1 MAKALA
7 LQTAEI
13 DPASHESTA
22 AALERLTALVDAQAD
37 TIRQYESSLEHS
49 RYIFE
54 HASAAARL
62 GVWECDLASETL
74 NWSGGTYD
82 LFHLPRGMPLVRGQ
96 AIKCYPEESLKAL
109 ESVRSRAIREK
120 RGFSLD
126 AAILTPKGNRRWIR
140 IHATVDCNGDRP
152 TRIFGIKQD
161 ITEEKALW
169 DRTRYLAEF
178 DQMTGLP
185 NRNKF
190 QAHLSQLCGNGPS
203 QHAIGALLL
212 IDLDGFK
219 EVNDT
224 LGHNAGD
231 ECLRETALRL
241 ASVCAKASIV
251 ARIGGDEFAVLL
263 ESPRNSE
270 ATELAAKIIV
280 TMDRPIEYRGRRYK
294 IGASVGVAATGGCQ
308 PSELFKRADMALYAA
323 KAGGRKT
330 FRVFDTAR
338 MRLTRRTF
346 KTPLS
351 TGKT

>member
-13 DPASHESTA
+13 DSASHDSTT
-22 AALERLTALVDAQAD
+22 AALERLTALVDAQAR
-37 TIRQYESSLEHS
+37 TIRQYESMLAHS

-62 GVWECDLASETL
+62 GVWECDLTTETL
-74 NWSGGTYD
+74 NWSDGTYD
-82 LFHLPRGMPLVRGQ
+82 LFDLPRGTPLVRRQ
-96 AIKCYPEESLKAL
+96 ALKCYPEESLKAL

-126 AAILTPKGNRRWIR
+126 AAIVTPKGNRRWIR
-140 IHATVDCNGDRP
+140 IHATVDCAGDKP

-169 DRTRYLAEF
+169 DRTRYLAEI
-178 DQMTGLP
+178 DQMTGLA

-190 QAHLSQLCGNGPS
+190 QAHLSQLCGGGPG
-203 QHAIGALLL
+203 QHAVGALLL

-219 EVNDT
+219 DVNDS
-224 LGHNAGD
+224 LGHIAGD
-231 ECLRETALRL
+231 ECLKETAQRL

-263 ESPRNSE
+263 ETPRNGE
-270 ATELAAKIIV
+270 ATELAARIIAA
-280 TMDRPIEYRGRRYK
+280 MNRPIEHGGRQYK
-294 IGASVGVAATGGCQ
+294 IGASVGVAAIDGCQ
-308 PSELFKRADMALYAA
+308 PPELFNRADTALYAA
-323 KAGGRKT
+323 KAGGRRT
-330 FRVFDTAR
+330 FRVYDAAR
-338 MRLTRRTF
+338 MRA
-346 KTPLS
+346 
-351 TGKT
+351 